1 MKTKIWVRVLSFVL
15 VGLMGLGSATIAI
28 ALLLEMFAK

>member
-1 MKTKIWVRVLSFVL
+1 MKTKIWVKVLSIIL
-15 VGLMGLGSATIAI
+15 VGIMGLGSATVAI